1 MIKAEYAGRERA
13 LWRYAMISQME
24 MFILA
29 KMSLAEAIARVCKMQ
44 SGAEKSISRASL
56 YRWYHAYK
64 KSGFDG
70 LFDQPRKP
78 QESSLPP
85 VFLKF
90 LQEEKGQ
97 DHDAS
102 IPEVIRRAREL
113 GIIGAKEPIDRS
125 TVYRAARSLNLPIFK
140 RKKLEATTM
149 RPFAYEHRM
158 MLVMCDGKH
167 FRAGGSGAKRVA
179 LIFID
184 DATRYVLDI
193 FVGFSEDTKFFLR
206 SLYRILETFGH
217 MGSLYVDH
225 GPGFISDDTKKV
237 LATLRIPLIHGKVA
251 YPQGHAKIE
260 RFNSTITQDL
270 LRGLKKPEIDP
281 GCQALELRLRHY
293 IRERYNKQTHSAFDR
308 DPDSIFHA
316 DGKPLHFPFSEA
328 DLRRAFIVSKNRRVR
343 KDNVI
348 DHDGQLYEMPLGYA
362 GRVVTIYSDILSAK
376 VSFLHKGQSVV
387 LASPD
392 PGRNARE
399 PRSVLRP
406 LETPKAPITTAAELH
421 FNRDFSPIVQGDGGF
436 SEPPIK

>member
-1 MIKAEYAGRERA
+1 MKTDQPGLERA
-13 LWRYAMISQME
+13 LWRYTMISQVKLLV
-24 MFILA
+24 LA

-44 SGAEKSISRASL
+44 NGADNSISRASL
-56 YRWYHAYK
+56 YRWYHAYR

-70 LFDQPRKP
+70 LFDRPRKP
-78 QESSLPP
+78 QPSSLPP
-85 VFLKF
+85 AFMQF
-90 LQEEKGQ
+90 IREEKEQ
-97 DHDAS
+97 DHGAS

-140 RKKLEATTM
+140 RKKYEATAM

-193 FVGFSEDTKFFLR
+193 FVGFSEDTEFFLR

-217 MGSLYVDH
+217 MDSLYLDH

-237 LATLRIPLIHGKVA
+237 MATLNIPLIHGKKK
-251 YPQGHAKIE
+251 YPEGHAKIE

-281 GCQALELRLRHY
+281 ACQALELRLRHY
-293 IRERYNKQTHSAFDR
+293 IRERYNRQTHSAFDR
-308 DPDSIFHA
+308 DPESVFHG
-316 DGKPLHFPFSEA
+316 DGKTLHFPLSEP
-328 DLRRAFIVSKNRRVR
+328 DLKRAFIVRKNRLVR
-343 KDNVI
+343 KDNI
-348 DHDGQLYEMPLGYA
+348 IEHDGQPYEMPLGYA

-376 VSFLHKGQSVV
+376 VSFNHKGQLLV
-387 LASPD
+387 LEVPD
-392 PGRNARE
+392 LGRNARE
-399 PRSVLRP
+399 RRASVRAEQSP
-406 LETPKAPITTAAELH
+406 QGPITTAAELH
-421 FNRDFSPIVQGDGGF
+421 FNRDFSPIVADDGGF
-436 SEPPIK
+436 PEPPTR